1 VAAADSREMD
11 GLTDPQ
17 WEALDQ
23 AIFSA
28 TPDTLADWLLS
39 SKAGLGERLDGV
51 RWLLERGH
59 VGIVEVA
66 QHGSPPRVLEPDA
79 AFRIIE
85 QVAAGS
91 GAREDLG
98 QRFFL
103 QTRRSGSSLWRRE
116 ATARRP
122 AKPARVE
129 PWLLEAV
136 SFYRR
141 LGFFESPKPDSAVA
155 DWIVRRH
162 NARYRLIQPGPLVLD
177 DPDRHGAYF
186 HDDLA
191 VILFDPR
198 RTRDLEFEANSV
210 AGSTMY
216 EYELA
221 RLARISRGVFNPIR
235 ITESAAGAE
244 VGGRVTLHV
253 DDQRGMHEFAV
264 SGAHTDWIDWTILWV
279 VQFFL
284 DGSPYRVHVAA
295 DPDPSDAI
303 FVTVLTPG
311 ERAAIQLKRG
321 LPFSPLPRE
330 PGREGQWW
338 WLP

>member
-1 VAAADSREMD
+1 MD
-11 GLTDPQ
+11 GLSDAR
-17 WEALDQ
+17 WDALDH

-28 TPDTLADWLLS
+28 TPDALADWLVS
-39 SKAGLGERLDGV
+39 SEARLGERLDGL
-51 RWLLERGH
+51 RWLLEHSH
-59 VGIVEVA
+59 VEIVEIA
-66 QHGSPPRVLEPDA
+66 EHGSPPRVLAPDA
-79 AFRIIE
+79 ALRLIE
-85 QVAAGS
+85 QVAARS
-91 GAREDLG
+91 GAREDLA

-103 QTRRSGSSLWRRE
+103 QTRQSGSSLWRRE
-116 ATARRP
+116 ATARRS
-122 AKPARVE
+122 ARPARVE
-129 PWLLEAV
+129 PWLIEAV

-141 LGFFESPKPDSAVA
+141 FGFFESPKSDSAVA

-162 NARYRLIQPGPLVLD
+162 NARFRLIQPGPLVLD

-198 RTRDLEFEANSV
+198 RTRDLEFEANNV

-221 RLARISRGVFNPIR
+221 RLARISRGVFNPTR
-235 ITESAAGAE
+235 ISESAPGTE
-244 VGGRVTLHV
+244 VGGRVAV
-253 DDQRGMHEFAV
+253 EVEDQRGTHRFAL

-279 VQFFL
+279 LQSFL

-303 FVTVLTPG
+303 FLTVLTPA
-311 ERAAIQLKRG
+311 ERAAIKLERG
-321 LPFSPLPRE
+321 LLFSPLPRE
-330 PGREGQWW
+330 PVPKRQWW